1 MKKLFSIFLVIIMIT
16 LLSVPELAEATTVK
30 INKTKAVLEVDATLK
45 LKIAGTDSKVTWSTS
60 KKSAA
65 TVNTSGVVTAKA
77 EGTATITA
85 TVNNKKYTCTVTV
98 VDSNKVVKKETFDP
112 KKVASEIKVLNEY
125 TWSTD
130 YYNYIA
136 IVIKNNSKFTVVP
149 SIQLKLLDASG
160 KTVGVKNDSENAFGS
175 GCEMVFIFSNEEEFS
190 DYEYTISVSEEK
202 YYKDVVSSLEVK
214 TTTTDSKAIIEIT
227 NNGKIA
233 AQFVEYSILY
243 FRGDEVVDYGWGYCV
258 DNDSEIKAGQTQFD
272 EDTTYGVIFDSV
284 KVYLTGR
291 GK

>member
-1 MKKLFSIFLVIIMIT
+1 MKRILSMFLVVIMIAI
-16 LLSVPELAEATTVK
+16 LSAPVSAQAATVK
-30 INKTKAVLEVDATLK
+30 ISKAKATLEVDATLK
-45 LKIAGTDSKVTWSTS
+45 LKITGTDSKITWSTS
-60 KKSAA
+60 KKTIA
-65 TVNTSGVVTAKA
+65 TVKDGTITAVKV
-77 EGTATITA
+77 GQSTITA
-85 TVNNKKYTCTVTV
+85 TVSGKKYTCSVTV

-112 KKVASEIKVLNEY
+112 KKVANELKVVNEY

-136 IVIKNNSKFTVVP
+136 IVIKNNSKFTIEP

-175 GCEMVFIFSNEEEFS
+175 GSEMVFIFSNEEEFA
-190 DYEYTISVSEEK
+190 DYEYSISATEEK
-202 YYKDVVSSLEVK
+202 YYKDVVSFLEVE
-214 TTTTDSKAIIEIT
+214 TTTTDSKAIIEVT

-233 AQFVEYSILY
+233 AQFVEFSILY
-243 FRGDEVVDYGWGYCV
+243 FRGDEVVANGWGYCT

-284 KVYLTGR
+284 KVYLSGR

>member
-1 MKKLFSIFLVIIMIT
+1 MIT
-16 LLSVPELAEATTVK
+16 LLLAPGVAHAATVK
-30 INKTKAVLEVDATLK
+30 ISKSKAIMEVDSTLK
-45 LKIAGTDSKVTWSTS
+45 LKITGTDSKVTWSTS
-60 KKSAA
+60 SKKIA
-65 TVNTSGVVTAKA
+65 TVNSAGTVTAVQ

-85 TVNNKKYTCTVTV
+85 KVNSKKFTCTVTV

-160 KTVGVKNDSENAFGS
+160 KTVGVKNDSEYAFGS
-175 GCEMVFIFSNEEEFS
+175 GSEMVFIFSNKEEFT

>member
-1 MKKLFSIFLVIIMIT
+1 MKKLLSMLLVIIMIT
-16 LLSVPELAEATTVK
+16 ILAAPSLAQAATVK
-30 INKTKAVLEVDATLK
+30 ISKEKATMEVDSTLK
-45 LKIAGTDSKVTWSTS
+45 LKITGTNSKVTWSTS
-60 KKSAA
+60 NKKIA
-65 TVNTSGVVTAKA
+65 TVNSSGTVTAVK

-85 TVNNKKYTCTVTV
+85 KVGSKKYTCTVTV

-112 KKVASEIKVLNEY
+112 KKVANEIKVLNEY

-149 SIQLKLLDASG
+149 TIQLKLLDEYG

-175 GCEMVFIFSNEEEFS
+175 GCEMVFIFSNKEKFI

-202 YYKDVVSSLEVK
+202 YYKDVVSSLSMNV
-214 TTTTDSKAIIEIT
+214 TTTDSKAILEIT
-227 NNGKIA
+227 NNGKIDA
-233 AQFVEYSILY
+233 EFVEYNILY
-243 FRGDEVVDYGWGYCV
+243 LRGDNVVDYGWGYCV
-258 DNDSEIKAGQTQFD
+258 DNDHEIKAGDTQFI
-272 EDTTYGVIFDSV
+272 EDSSYGVIFDSI

>member
-1 MKKLFSIFLVIIMIT
+1 MFLIIIMIVI
-16 LLSVPELAEATTVK
+16 LSDPKLTEAATIK
-30 INKTKAVLEVDATLK
+30 ISKTKATMEVDSTLK
-45 LKIAGTDSKVTWSTS
+45 LKIIGTDSKVTWSTS
-60 KKSAA
+60 SKKIA
-65 TVNTSGVVTAKA
+65 TVNTSGTVTAVK

-85 TVNNKKYTCTVTV
+85 KVDNKKYTCTVTV

-136 IVIKNNSKFTVVP
+136 IVIKNNSKFTVEP
-149 SIQLKLLDASG
+149 SIQLKLLDEKG

-175 GCEMVFIFSNEEEFS
+175 GSEMVFIFSNEEEFT

-214 TTTTDSKAIIEIT
+214 TTTTDSKAIIEVT
-227 NNGKIA
+227 NNGKIDA
-233 AQFVEYSILY
+233 EFVEYYILY
-243 FRGDEVVDYGWGYCV
+243 FRGDEVVEYGWGFCV
-258 DNDSEIKAGQTQFD
+258 DNDSKIKAGETQFD
-272 EDTTYGVIFDSV
+272 EDTTFGVIFDSV